1 MTKAGYAYRSMV
13 AFTGSIALLG
23 VSFML
28 LYWISLGQLRF
39 VKVFPER
46 NCSQISDNFGSELEK
61 FAYDDYIFVNDKA
74 NKGRSSNGTLKCF
87 CQGEMDSAAEGE
99 DVRT

>member
-1 MTKAGYAYRSMV
+1 MV
-13 AFTGSIALLG
+13 AFSASIALLG

-46 NCSQISDNFGSELEK
+46 NCSVISDNFGSELEA
-61 FAYDDYIFVNDKA
+61 FAYDDYLFVNDKA
-74 NKGRSSNGTLKCF
+74 NKGLASNGTLKCF
-87 CQGEMDSAAEGE
+87 CQM
-99 DVRT
+99 